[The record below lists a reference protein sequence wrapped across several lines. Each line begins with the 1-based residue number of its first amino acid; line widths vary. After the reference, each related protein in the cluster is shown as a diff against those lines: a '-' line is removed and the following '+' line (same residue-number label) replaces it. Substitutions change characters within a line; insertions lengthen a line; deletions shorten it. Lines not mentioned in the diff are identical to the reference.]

1 MVGGPLDPQSDEAR
15 ISLFHS
21 TFRCTPTSKN
31 RIVASRAHSPG
42 SHLVVDNVVT
52 TSALLQS
59 VFRIRT
65 PNLLIRR
72 HGRKT

>member
-42 SHLVVDNVVT
+42 SHLVVT
-52 TSALLQS
+52 TL
-59 VFRIRT
+59 
-65 PNLLIRR
+65 
-72 HGRKT
+72 